1 MPKPGKWMETLKEFF
16 AFPMF
21 ATAIWLIWVF
31 SKQTNTD
38 LLIGLL
44 ISMLLISLVLWLL
57 KNSNNKKINL
67 VYSLLL
73 LIIIIIEA
81 KSIYDYD
88 QSNDMSV
95 DGSNNTTFTIWDSEL
110 EARYKNLNQAYLINF
125 TAAWCITCQ
134 ANDKI
139 ALSRP
144 KIKEY
149 LKDNNIDYVVADWT
163 NKDTEILET
172 LESYSRSGVPLYI
185 YWKPGLSES
194 KVLPAILTE
203 QILLDSF

>member
-31 SKQTNTD
+31 SKQTSTD

-44 ISMLLISLVLWLL
+44 ISMLLISLVLWLI

-81 KSIYDYD
+81 KSI
-88 QSNDMSV
+88 M
-95 DGSNNTTFTIWDSEL
+95 IMI
-110 EARYKNLNQAYLINF
+110 NQMI
-125 TAAWCITCQ
+125 
-134 ANDKI
+134 
-139 ALSRP
+139 
-144 KIKEY
+144 
-149 LKDNNIDYVVADWT
+149 
-163 NKDTEILET
+163 
-172 LESYSRSGVPLYI
+172 
-185 YWKPGLSES
+185 
-194 KVLPAILTE
+194 
-203 QILLDSF
+203 